1 MTNGERIGGYRQI
14 PGGDMVVGMTQSG
27 RNEFDAQFVL
37 ARIVD
42 VQVNDLVFSGS
53 LSDNGTSA
61 SHKHPN
67 VFAGTGGRGGPRS
80 VPGRGS
86 TPSLRGQVI
95 AQ

>member
-1 MTNGERIGGYRQI
+1 MTNGERIGAYWQV
-14 PGGDMVVGMTQSG
+14 PGGDMVVGMAQSG
-27 RNEFDAQFVL
+27 RNESDAQFVL

-42 VQVNDLVFSGS
+42 LKVDDLVFSGS

-86 TPSLRGQVI
+86 TTSLCGQVI